1 MFLTSILSWWYSRG
15 FVDRVNII
23 KERLSKAFDLF
34 SIDLMITNLFAPFRQ
49 ISAGRVEGPIGVR
62 TRAFFDRLLSRV
74 IGTIMRSIM
83 IILGSVVIILE
94 LIFGCI
100 VAVFWLILPTLP
112 VTGLILTILGWTI
125 L

>member
-49 ISAGRVEGPIGVR
+49 ISASRVEGPIGVR

-74 IGTIMRSIM
+74 IGAIMRSIM

>member
-49 ISAGRVEGPIGVR
+49 ISAGRVEGPICVR
-62 TRAFFDRLLSRV
+62 TRAFFDRLLSRI